1 MKNRIKECRLA
12 AGMTR
17 EELADAI
24 EMPTEDIKGI
34 EESKEDDSTL
44 AWFERV
50 AAAVHVNPAYLVGWS
65 DDPSWSMYQSTPT
78 DDQLD
83 TMQKAIDWQS
93 STEEKLRKLY
103 TGGVVI
109 HLKDGT
115 KLYDHERI
123 GMLATIGDCI
133 SGDSTL
139 VPIDNVAYV
148 ERIESDE
155 AD

>member
-1 MKNRIKECRLA
+1 M
-12 AGMTR
+12 
-17 EELADAI
+17 D
-24 EMPTEDIKGI
+24 
-34 EESKEDDSTL
+34 
-44 AWFERV
+44 
-50 AAAVHVNPAYLVGWS
+50 
-65 DDPSWSMYQSTPT
+65 QSTPT

-103 TGGVVI
+103 AGRVVI